1 MCCIALFVII
11 VETGD
16 WSGSV
21 VVDDYGPGSFKVKGG
36 ATSINECDIEAH
48 KKITRQ
54 WTLSA
59 ASAEK
64 MLPGT
69 SKVATS
75 ITYS

>member
-1 MCCIALFVII
+1 MCCIALVVII
-11 VETGD
+11 GATGD
-16 WSGSV
+16 WSGS

-69 SKVATS
+69 SRVATS
-75 ITYS
+75 ITSS